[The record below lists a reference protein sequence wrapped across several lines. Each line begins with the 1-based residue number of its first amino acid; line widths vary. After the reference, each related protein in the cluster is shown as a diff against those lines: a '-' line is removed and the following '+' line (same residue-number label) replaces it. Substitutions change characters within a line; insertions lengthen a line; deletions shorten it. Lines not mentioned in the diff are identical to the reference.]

1 MAEQDFHHRLR
12 AEIAA
17 WQADGI
23 ITADQAAALRQRYP
37 GAVDGDD
44 AVADADADI
53 TPGSAIGNRVI
64 SVIAVMGVSLIGL
77 GIIAFIASNWSEIP
91 HPARL
96 ALLIGGTLAIYV
108 IGGAL
113 RYRWQ
118 YLRTGTAVI
127 LLGAIAYGAA
137 LHLIAQIYHIPVY
150 HPNLMPA
157 WFAGVI
163 PIAYI
168 VRSRAILTLALAL
181 LLATAALRT
190 QTWQQNA
197 GGDDAVPHMAL
208 TLAYLTLGALLLA
221 LGRLQSRY
229 APIRAFARIFDLAG
243 LLTVATVVY
252 VLGFYYYSDVELYWD
267 SIPLIKRLPPE
278 YWILI
283 GAGWAASIAA
293 MAYLVWRERGQHD
306 RNASVNWESAAIVAI
321 ALVAAIAVP
330 GLAYGVAWFWWAF
343 NLVMLAGIIAM
354 IAAGYRWQRAWL
366 INLAVALFAVALLT
380 RYFEWGIQWG
390 LLNQSLA
397 FIVTGIVLL
406 AGGFGLEFLRRRM
419 VRRVNTD
426 NIVNPNNGINPA
438 NGVNVGITPND
449 DADIDAGGGAP

>member
-1 MAEQDFHHRLR
+1 MPDPDFHHRLR
-12 AEIAA
+12 AEIAG

-23 ITADQAAALRQRYP
+23 ISADQAAAIRQRYP
-37 GAVDGDD
+37 GAAAVAPDDDVGVDGTGDT
-44 AVADADADI
+44 A
-53 TPGSAIGNRVI
+53 PGSAIGNRVI

-96 ALLIGGTLAIYV
+96 ALLIGGTLAIYA

-118 YLRTGTAVI
+118 YIRTGTAVI

-163 PIAYI
+163 PLAYI

-208 TLAYLTLGALLLA
+208 ALAYLTLGALLLA
-221 LGRLQSRY
+221 LG
-229 APIRAFARIFDLAG
+229 G
-243 LLTVATVVY
+243 C
-252 VLGFYYYSDVELYWD
+252 
-267 SIPLIKRLPPE
+267 
-278 YWILI
+278 
-283 GAGWAASIAA
+283 
-293 MAYLVWRERGQHD
+293 
-306 RNASVNWESAAIVAI
+306 
-321 ALVAAIAVP
+321 
-330 GLAYGVAWFWWAF
+330 
-343 NLVMLAGIIAM
+343 
-354 IAAGYRWQRAWL
+354 
-366 INLAVALFAVALLT
+366 
-380 RYFEWGIQWG
+380 
-390 LLNQSLA
+390 
-397 FIVTGIVLL
+397 
-406 AGGFGLEFLRRRM
+406 
-419 VRRVNTD
+419 
-426 NIVNPNNGINPA
+426 NPA
-438 NGVNVGITPND
+438 MRPPAHLPASLTWPD
-449 DADIDAGGGAP
+449 C

>member
-1 MAEQDFHHRLR
+1 MADPDFHHRLR
-12 AEIAA
+12 AEIAV

-23 ITADQAAALRQRYP
+23 ISDDQAAAIRQRYA
-37 GAVDGDD
+37 GDAAVALDDDVGVDGADD
-44 AVADADADI
+44 TA
-53 TPGSAIGNRVI
+53 PGSAIGNRVI

-96 ALLIGGTLAIYV
+96 ALLIGGTLAIYAV
-108 IGGAL
+108 GGAL

-137 LHLIAQIYHIPVY
+137 LHLIAQIYHLPVY

-163 PIAYI
+163 PLAYI

-181 LLATAALRT
+181 LIASVGFRAQVWGA
-190 QTWQQNA
+190 
-197 GGDDAVPHMAL
+197 DDYGLFLMM

-229 APIRAFARIFDLAG
+229 ARTCTFARIFDLAG
-243 LLTVATVVY
+243 LLTVAAVVY
-252 VLGFYYYSDVELYWD
+252 GLGFNVFSDDPAYFLVIEF
-267 SIPLIKRLPPE
+267 SPE
-278 YWILI
+278 YWMMI
-283 GAGWAASIAA
+283 GVGWAAAIATPS
-293 MAYLVWRERGQHD
+293 YTVWSERG
-306 RNASVNWESAAIVAI
+306 RRATMALWETAAIVAI
-321 ALVAAIAVP
+321 GLVTTAAFL
-330 GLAYGVAWFWWAF
+330 GFAWLWWAF

-366 INLAVALFAVALLT
+366 INLAVTLFAAALLT

-426 NIVNPNNGINPA
+426 NGGNLDSSNNPGNG
-438 NGVNVGITPND
+438 GNVDITPNA
-449 DADIDAGGGAP
+449 DAGIDAAGGAP